1 MEVIIIC
8 AVCALGYGYYEYKR
22 GVTVGQR
29 AGAET
34 MLEMLHKQGYI
45 NIDDDGNVTS
55 GDRNV

>member
-22 GVTVGQR
+22 GVTV
-29 AGAET
+29 GAET